1 MRRRVRSLRC
11 SILSLRHLRSRLD
24 LAIRD
29 RLGKLGGKSPVL
41 AWAVGLRNCVCT
53 AAPGDQ
59 AIRAFHGPLVD
70 LPRGPPHVGLSW
82 WRDPGFHQVS
92 HFLFFFYNIDTYTL
106 YDIPIYNTMLA
117 DTAGYASAYLA
128 YPVAPP
134 LTSHAV

>member
-1 MRRRVRSLRC
+1 M
-11 SILSLRHLRSRLD
+11 
-24 LAIRD
+24 
-29 RLGKLGGKSPVL
+29 GGKSPVL

-106 YDIPIYNTMLA
+106 YDIPIYNTMLTG
-117 DTAGYASAYLA
+117 TARYAL
-128 YPVAPP
+128 VAPP
-134 LTSHAV
+134 LQCTTPLHGYVIVCYIASAFIHGRKQSKTSNILIPKE

>member
-1 MRRRVRSLRC
+1 M
-11 SILSLRHLRSRLD
+11 
-24 LAIRD
+24 
-29 RLGKLGGKSPVL
+29 GGKSPVL

-59 AIRAFHGPLVD
+59 AIRAFHGPVVD

-117 DTAGYASAYLA
+117 GTAGYGIPCVSATGCRCSLRIHTQLQKKLYASA
-128 YPVAPP
+128 
-134 LTSHAV
+134 